1 MDKTIEKEF
10 SIGNLLNLL
19 ISRSDNNILEMKFTS
34 IVPTKHILVMSFYND
49 EKNQISQKNFKF
61 LCNYKNILFD
71 NILLISNL
79 KSDSFQEIKNNKI
92 NQKYKLKIL
101 NKNIA
106 YMKFYIQTLNLLNQ
120 SEYSFSQVFNL
131 KQMKILTKEEIK
143 NLSLNNDTFN
153 PMSESSNNKK
163 EKNNIN
169 MILAELDNINKN
181 LAEKQKDLE
190 AREKEMTKK
199 DNYINKQ
206 KKNIE
211 QKIIQFKEEI

>member
-10 SIGNLLNLL
+10 SIGDLLNLL
-19 ISRSDNNILEMKFTS
+19 ISRSDDNILEMKFTS

-79 KSDSFQEIKNNKI
+79 KSDSFQEIKNNKK
-92 NQKYKLKIL
+92 NQEYKLKIL
-101 NKNIA
+101 NKNIV
-106 YMKFYIQTLNLLNQ
+106 YMKFYIQTLNIVNQ

-153 PMSESSNNKK
+153 PMSESS
-163 EKNNIN
+163 
-169 MILAELDNINKN
+169 
-181 LAEKQKDLE
+181 KD
-190 AREKEMTKK
+190 RKSVV
-199 DNYINKQ
+199 
-206 KKNIE
+206 
-211 QKIIQFKEEI
+211 